1 VADRSDPTVA
11 DSTLA
16 GMAARLFAA
25 LAEGLQLRVELFGL
39 ELAEERQRLVD
50 LVVSALATAVA
61 VLLLAFSLSVLLL
74 ALFWDTHRIVVA
86 AGLCLVY
93 AAAAVGFGLRHRRM
107 GRRLAPPF
115 AATAAVLARDQETLR
130 DIR

>member
-74 ALFWDTHRIVVA
+74 ALFWDTHRVA
-86 AGLCLVY
+86 VAGGLCLVY
-93 AAAAVGFGLRHRRM
+93 AALALGFGLRHRRRS
-107 GRRLAPPF
+107 RRLAPPF

>member
-50 LVVSALATAVA
+50 LVVSALAAAVA

-74 ALFWDTHRIVVA
+74 ALFWDTHRIAVA

-93 AAAAVGFGLRHRRM
+93 AAAAVGFGLRHRRR

-115 AATAAVLARDQETLR
+115 AATTAVLARDQETLR

>member
-1 VADRSDPTVA
+1 VAESS

-74 ALFWDTHRIVVA
+74 ALLWDTHRIAVA
-86 AGLCLVY
+86 TGLCLVY

-107 GRRLAPPF
+107 GRRLAPPC
-115 AATAAVLARDQETLR
+115 AATPAGLARAPETLR